1 MSDNATRT
9 ISAVFETREAADY
22 AIEHL
27 VQQHGLNRADIF
39 AEPQGDQNTAGSR
52 PSGGDAN
59 KGDSPSDPALNG
71 GVKVSVDAAQDQ
83 TEAVRATFQEMGGQD
98 IDAR

>member
-1 MSDNATRT
+1 MSDNATTT
-9 ISAVFETREAADY
+9 ISAVFQNREAADY

-39 AEPQGDQNTAGSR
+39 AEAQGDDNTAGTR

-59 KGDSPSDPALNG
+59 KGDTPSEPALQG
-71 GVKVSVDAAQDQ
+71 AVKVSADTSRDTADL
-83 TEAVRATFQEMGGQD
+83 VRATFQEMGGQD
-98 IDAR
+98 ITAR

>member
-1 MSDNATRT
+1 MADNATTT
-9 ISAVFETREAADY
+9 ISAAFQTREAADY

-39 AEPQGDQNTAGSR
+39 AEAQGDDNSAGTR

-59 KGDSPSDPALNG
+59 KADAPSEPALQG
-71 GVKVSVDAAQDQ
+71 AVKVSVDVARDRADL
-83 TEAVRATFQEMGGQD
+83 VRATFEEMGGQE
-98 IDAR
+98 IGAR

>member
-83 TEAVRATFQEMGGQD
+83 AEAVRATFQEMGGQD